1 MKQHLLPALFFSVII
16 VLSVIGH
23 FAKVK
28 QTDVLSSKI
37 EQVSP
42 TLKPIIVPEAKTLQN
57 EYHIFQSF
65 NNCGPASL
73 SMMLSYFGIEKSQ
86 EELGEELRPYQ
97 NPEGI
102 NDDKSVTMEEITN
115 KAAEFNL
122 VAYHRPN
129 GDIELLK
136 KFIANDIPVLT
147 RTWLNENEDIG
158 HYRIVKGYD
167 EETETLIQDDS
178 YQDKNLTYSYES
190 FNNLWEKFNFEYVV
204 LVPKEKQQ
212 LAEQIIGEDVD
223 KRIAWQNAVML
234 SQEKLEK
241 NPDDI
246 YSRFNLSVAYYNL
259 GEYQKTV
266 TEYEKVEGQL
276 PFRTLWYQIEPLLGY
291 YELGRDDKVLELTDR
306 ILSNENA
313 AFAEL
318 YLLRGKIYEKQK
330 NLELAKQE
338 FEYAILYNR
347 HLEEAQESY
356 NKITS

>member
-23 FAKVK
+23 FAKVQ
-28 QTDVLSSKI
+28 QTEVLSSKTA
-37 EQVSP
+37 QASP
-42 TLKPIIVPEAKTLQN
+42 TPKPIIVPEAKTLQN
-57 EYHIFQSF
+57 DYHIFQSF

-73 SMMLSYFGIEKSQ
+73 SMMLSYFGVEKSQ

-97 NPEGI
+97 NAQGI

-136 KFIANDIPVLT
+136 EFIANDIPVLT
-147 RTWLNENEDIG
+147 RTWLTENEDIG

-167 EETETLIQDDS
+167 AKTETLIQDDS
-178 YQDKNLTYSYES
+178 YQDKNLSYSYES

-204 LVPKEKQQ
+204 LVPKEKQM
-212 LAEQIIGEDVD
+212 LAEKIIGEDVD
-223 KRIAWQNAVML
+223 KHIAWQNAVTL
-234 SQEKLEK
+234 SQKKLEK
-241 NPDDI
+241 NPDDM
-246 YSRFNLSVAYYNL
+246 YARFNLSVAYYNL

-266 TEYEKVEGQL
+266 AEFEKVENQL
-276 PFRTLWYQIEPLLGY
+276 PFRTLWYQIEPLLAY
-291 YELGRDDKVLELTDR
+291 YELRKDDKVLELTDH

-318 YLLRGKIYEKQK
+318 YLIRGKIYEKQK

-338 FEYAILYNR
+338 FEYAILYNK
-347 HLEEAQESY
+347 HLEEAQKSY
-356 NKITS
+356 TQLNS